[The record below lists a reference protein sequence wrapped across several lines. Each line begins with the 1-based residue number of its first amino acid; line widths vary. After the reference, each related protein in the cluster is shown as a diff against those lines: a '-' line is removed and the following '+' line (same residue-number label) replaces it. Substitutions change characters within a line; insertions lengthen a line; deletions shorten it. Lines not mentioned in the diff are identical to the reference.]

1 MSGPAADEAAID
13 LIGLGELLW
22 DRLPSGDLPGGAPA
36 NVAYHAKMVGLDAR
50 VATRVGCDMLGDR
63 LIEFLTGKGLQTDLV
78 QRDPIH
84 GTGTVDVTLN
94 NGQASYVFK
103 PDSAWDFLE
112 LTDGYR
118 TAFRSARAI
127 VFGTLAQREPTSR
140 QTIQQLLRCVSPE
153 CLVTYDINLRPPFIS
168 REVLES
174 SLALARL
181 VKMNDD
187 EALSLGDWFSA
198 KTPTLED
205 AARFVWDHSP
215 ADWVCITR
223 GANGAALYA
232 RDGSTWS
239 VPGIQTNVVDTVG
252 AGDAFTASLV
262 AGRLKNWSP
271 EASLTFANRLGS
283 LVASGAGA
291 MPDITNEVSRMFDE
305 LNLR

>member
-1 MSGPAADEAAID
+1 MSGPEADDAAID

-36 NVAYHAKMVGLDAR
+36 NVAYHARMVGLDAR
-50 VATRVGCDMLGDR
+50 VATRVGCDTLGDR
-63 LIEFLTGKGLQTDLV
+63 LIDFLARKGLKNHLV

-84 GTGTVDVTLN
+84 GTGTVDVTLD
-94 NGQASYVFK
+94 NGHASYVFK

-112 LTDGYR
+112 LTDTYR
-118 TAFRSARAI
+118 AAFCRARAI

-140 QTIQQLLRCVSPE
+140 QTIQQLLQSASPE

-174 SLALARL
+174 SLALARI

-187 EALSLGDWFSA
+187 EALSLGEWFSVEIA
-198 KTPTLED
+198 TLED

-215 ADWVCITR
+215 AEWVCITR
-223 GANGAALYA
+223 GANGANLFA

-239 VPGIQTNVVDTVG
+239 VPGIATNVVDTVG

-271 EASLTFANRLGS
+271 EASLNFANRLGS
-283 LVASGAGA
+283 LVASRAGA
-291 MPDITNEVSRMFDE
+291 MPDIAKDVSRLFDE
-305 LNLR
+305 LNLQ